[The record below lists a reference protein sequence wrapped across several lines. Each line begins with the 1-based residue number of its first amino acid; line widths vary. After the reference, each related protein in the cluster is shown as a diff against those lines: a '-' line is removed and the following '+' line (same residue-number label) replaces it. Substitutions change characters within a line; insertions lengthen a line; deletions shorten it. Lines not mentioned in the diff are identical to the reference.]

1 MLTFAQSVKSNSIR
15 DISTASARIT
25 SHAPTARVTGASTCI
40 TAMANVQRE
49 DGRNERS
56 VFDIVIVYAVV

>member
-1 MLTFAQSVKSNSIR
+1 M
-15 DISTASARIT
+15 T

-56 VFDIVIVYAVV
+56 VFDIAVVYAVV